1 MNDSE
6 SNRFADPILWLV
18 ILMFGLVLY
27 VFVYP
32 PVVMMFVSRATNI
45 LVSAEGLLQILN
57 LSVAPL
63 EWLSDNVPIYER
75 YLAFL
80 ADWII

>member
-32 PVVMMFVSRATNI
+32 PVVMMFVSSATNI